1 MREVNELGINKILK
15 YILYSFLQVFFHLVI
30 DHFLPLPPA
39 RKIFLQVL
47 GAKIGTGSIIMDV
60 RFFNWHHTGP
70 GGLKI
75 GKDCFI
81 GDETLI
87 DLYDRVVFEDQ
98 VTLAQRVTVLTHLN
112 VGYSDHPLQKY
123 FPKTSKPVILKRGSV
138 VAASSTILPGIT
150 IGERSFVAAGSVVTN
165 NVPPN
170 SLVAGVPAKLIKKL
184 K

>member
-1 MREVNELGINKILK
+1 MKAVEEIGIRKSWRFFI
-15 YILYSFLQVFFHLVI
+15 YSVVQILYHQFIVHLL
-30 DHFLPLPPA
+30 FLPIF

-47 GAKIGTGSIIMDV
+47 GAKIGTGSIIMDI

-87 DLYDRVVFEDQ
+87 DLYAEVILEDQ
-98 VTLAQRVTVLTHLN
+98 VTIAQRVTVLTHLN
-112 VGYSDHPLQKY
+112 VGYEDHPLQKF
-123 FPKTSKPVILKRGSV
+123 FPKMSKSVIFKKGSV